1 MTALPSSPLP
11 FVCLF
16 VCCRRRKNK
25 LNGSILRR
33 KCWCENGTGD
43 DRLTCPT
50 HALGPIVDAVAHNQL
65 LFEGVCASR
74 ALVRLRESL
83 VTLNVPDA
91 RAFGTQDLRRGHARD
106 LQKRGASLYEIL
118 SAGEWR
124 SPAFLK
130 YLDMYALDR
139 DVVVEAHIDESDGE
153 Y

>member
-1 MTALPSSPLP
+1 M
-11 FVCLF
+11 
-16 VCCRRRKNK
+16 
-25 LNGSILRR
+25 
-33 KCWCENGTGD
+33 
-43 DRLTCPT
+43 
-50 HALGPIVDAVAHNQL
+50 DAVAHNQL

-83 VTLNVPDA
+83 ETLHVPEA

-118 SAGEWR
+118 TAGEWR

-130 YLDMYALDR
+130 YLDTYALER